1 MSQDNKPPVMESTGV
16 QALIDRLRADGVSAG
31 QEQGGRIIADAEK
44 RAEWLLKQAREEADS
59 IVEKAKKD
67 ADFIQTSGREALAM
81 AVRDSQIF
89 LKNYLTGAFAAE
101 INQLVAE
108 ALKQDDLLEKMILE
122 IAGKV
127 RPNDTTVKILLSNDA
142 DPRIDKLDSEVTAA
156 LKRFVSFHAK
166 EMLER
171 GVEIEIGENPAAC
184 LRIFINNANAEVE
197 LSADSVSQLILQY
210 IQPRFKT
217 LLEGLL
223 T

>member
-1 MSQDNKPPVMESTGV
+1 MNQKKRTEKMESTGV
-16 QALIDRLRADGVSAG
+16 QALIDRLQADGINAG
-31 QEQGGRIIADAEK
+31 QERGERIIADAEK

-59 IVEKAKKD
+59 IREKAKKD

-81 AVRDSQIF
+81 AIRDSQLY

-101 INQLVAE
+101 INQLVAD

-122 IAGKV
+122 IAGKA
-127 RPNDTTVKILLSNDA
+127 RPNDNAVRILLSSDT
-142 DPRIDKLDSEVTAA
+142 DPRIDKLDSDVTAA

-171 GVEIEIGENPAAC
+171 GVDIEISENPAAC
-184 LRIFINNANAEVE
+184 IRIFMTEANAEVE
-197 LSADSVSQLILQY
+197 LSANSVSQLILQT

-217 LLEGLL
+217 LLDGLL